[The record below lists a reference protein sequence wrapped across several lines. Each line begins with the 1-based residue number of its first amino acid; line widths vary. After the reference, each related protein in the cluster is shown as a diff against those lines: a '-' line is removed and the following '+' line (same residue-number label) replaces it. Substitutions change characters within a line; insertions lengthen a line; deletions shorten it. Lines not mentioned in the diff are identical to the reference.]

1 METTALHAPSCL
13 LAVLSFFR
21 VHGSK
26 GHETRGYTEKCG
38 YKRFKLTDIAKSLS
52 DNSSV
57 SVSVL
62 RTHTHTRTR
71 TSGKFDFLFGVT
83 CFVVTGDVSEDG
95 RILAKLEV
103 WV

>member
-13 LAVLSFFR
+13 LVVLSFFR

-62 RTHTHTRTR
+62 RTHTRTHAHER
-71 TSGKFDFLFGVT
+71 QGNSIFYLALL
-83 CFVVTGDVSEDG
+83 VS
-95 RILAKLEV
+95 L
-103 WV
+103 